1 MSAKLGNG
9 LYWLA
14 CIVAVLVLLL
24 GSSVVFTALP
34 QSIVGRN
41 PLAAYVVLLAG
52 AFVVWLRGLRY
63 ILAGPPAPLK
73 EDQLVER
80 ISKLEQRID
89 AVDTRL
95 ARFEETVGPQLK
107 TIADLLR
114 SAFGNGPGEGLGN
127 GQRIGFPN
135 AAVGTAALA
144 LHSNDRRGALPQPP
158 RPSSVHI
165 LFWKQPGR
173 TWPGSFLLEGPSASY
188 LNPP

>member
-52 AFVVWLRGLRY
+52 AFVVWLIGRGLRY

-89 AVDTRL
+89 AVDTHL

-114 SAFGNGPGEGLGN
+114 SALSATSSGFALLPWWKHAWCGAGWATEIAVA
-127 GQRIGFPN
+127 QRQRHHTEIK
-135 AAVGTAALA
+135 
-144 LHSNDRRGALPQPP
+144 SRGAA
-158 RPSSVHI
+158 
-165 LFWKQPGR
+165 G
-173 TWPGSFLLEGPSASY
+173 
-188 LNPP
+188 

>member
-52 AFVVWLRGLRY
+52 AFVVWVIGRGLRH
-63 ILAGPPAPLK
+63 ISLGRPLLANR
-73 EDQLVER
+73 QLVDAFPTQ
-80 ISKLEQRID
+80 QRID
-89 AVDTRL
+89 AETPL
-95 ARFEETVGPQLK
+95 ARFEETVGPQRK
-107 TIADLLR
+107 TTADLLR

-127 GQRIGFPN
+127 GQRMAFPN
-135 AAVGTAALA
+135 AAVGT
-144 LHSNDRRGALPQPP
+144 
-158 RPSSVHI
+158 
-165 LFWKQPGR
+165 
-173 TWPGSFLLEGPSASY
+173 LL
-188 LNPP
+188 

>member
-52 AFVVWLRGLRY
+52 AFVVWLIGWGLRY

-89 AVDTRL
+89 AVDTHL

-114 SAFGNGPGEGLGN
+114 SAFGNGPGEGLG
-127 GQRIGFPN
+127 
-135 AAVGTAALA
+135 TA
-144 LHSNDRRGALPQPP
+144 SVSGSPTLPLEP
-158 RPSSVHI
+158 
-165 LFWKQPGR
+165 
-173 TWPGSFLLEGPSASY
+173 LL
-188 LNPP
+188 

>member
-52 AFVVWLRGLRY
+52 AFVVWLIGRGLRY

-89 AVDTRL
+89 AVDTHL

-114 SAFGNGPGEGLGN
+114 SAFGNGPGEGLG
-127 GQRIGFPN
+127 
-135 AAVGTAALA
+135 TA
-144 LHSNDRRGALPQPP
+144 SVSGSPTLPLE
-158 RPSSVHI
+158 RC
-165 LFWKQPGR
+165 F
-173 TWPGSFLLEGPSASY
+173 SFAF
-188 LNPP
+188 